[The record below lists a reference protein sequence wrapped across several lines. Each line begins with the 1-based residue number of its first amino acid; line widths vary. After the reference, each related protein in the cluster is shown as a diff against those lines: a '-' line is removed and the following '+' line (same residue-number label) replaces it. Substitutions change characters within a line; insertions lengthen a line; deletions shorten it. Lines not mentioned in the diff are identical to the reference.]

1 MPNKTVEPKP
11 AEKVEEEGKDLNDNV
26 EKLKKLHDDKK
37 RQKVQIESLK
47 VELNE
52 KEFEL
57 KKNAIKIEK

>member
-1 MPNKTVEPKP
+1 MTNKTVEPKP